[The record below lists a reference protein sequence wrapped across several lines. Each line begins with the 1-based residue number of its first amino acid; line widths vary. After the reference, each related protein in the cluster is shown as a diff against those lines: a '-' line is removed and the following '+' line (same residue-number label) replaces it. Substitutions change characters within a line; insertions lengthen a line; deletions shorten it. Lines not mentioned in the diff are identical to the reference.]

1 MVYPV
6 IVHTAS
12 TDTRKRALGIAGR
25 RGPGANGW
33 RRCCAMKS
41 QQRTPGKQDPC
52 QPWERLAASGLTAIG
67 SARND
72 PSYGLTFTISA
83 LTVSNLVAL
92 KWASDVGRNYR
103 VQSRDDLASGSW
115 LDNSGELNATK
126 TNTAVTLYV
135 GGVTNQFYRIV
146 QVR

>member
-1 MVYPV
+1 M
-6 IVHTAS
+6 
-12 TDTRKRALGIAGR
+12 
-25 RGPGANGW
+25 
-33 RRCCAMKS
+33 
-41 QQRTPGKQDPC
+41 
-52 QPWERLAASGLTAIG
+52 
-67 SARND
+67 
-72 PSYGLTFTISA
+72 
-83 LTVSNLVAL
+83 TVSNLVAL